1 MDIFYKVLVVL
12 HFVGLASLLG
22 GFLVQLSAPAK
33 VINRSILDGMW
44 TMLATGL
51 LLAGLASANPIL
63 NSPSSELDA
72 NFHTKIGVKLLI
84 LVVIAILVLQ
94 NRKQTTLQK
103 GTYFSIGLLTLTN
116 VVIAVMV

>member
-1 MDIFYKVLVVL
+1 MDILYKVLVVL

-51 LLAGLASANPIL
+51 LLAGIAS
-63 NSPSSELDA
+63 SQYSDELGE

>member
-1 MDIFYKVLVVL
+1 MEIFYKVLVIL
-12 HFVGLASLLG
+12 HFIGLASLLG

-33 VINRSILDGMW
+33 VINRSMLDGMW

-51 LLAGLASANPIL
+51 LLTGIASSQFADD
-63 NSPSSELDA
+63 LDA
-72 NFHTKIGVKLLI
+72 SFHTKVGVKLLI

-103 GTYFSIGLLTLTN
+103 GTYFAIGLLAITN
-116 VVIAVMV
+116 IVIAVMV

>member
-1 MDIFYKVLVVL
+1 MDILYKVLVVL

-33 VINRSILDGMW
+33 VINRSIVDGMW

-51 LLAGLASANPIL
+51 LLAGIASSQFA
-63 NSPSSELDA
+63 SEELGP

-84 LVVIAILVLQ
+84 LIVIAILVLQ

-103 GTYFSIGLLTLTN
+103 GTYFSIGLLALTN

>member
-1 MDIFYKVLVVL
+1 MDILYKVLVVL

-33 VINRSILDGMW
+33 VINRSIMDGMW

-51 LLAGLASANPIL
+51 LLAGIAS
-63 NSPSSELDA
+63 SQFSEDLGA

-84 LVVIAILVLQ
+84 LIVIAILVLQ

-103 GTYFSIGLLTLTN
+103 GTYFAIGLLALTN

>member
-1 MDIFYKVLVVL
+1 MEIFYKILVVL

-33 VINRSILDGMW
+33 VVNRSMMDGMW

-51 LLAGLASANPIL
+51 LLAGIASSQFADDM
-63 NSPSSELDA
+63 DA

-94 NRKQTTLQK
+94 NRKQSTLQK
-103 GTYFSIGLLTLTN
+103 GTYFAIGLLTLTN
-116 VVIAVMV
+116 IVIAVMV